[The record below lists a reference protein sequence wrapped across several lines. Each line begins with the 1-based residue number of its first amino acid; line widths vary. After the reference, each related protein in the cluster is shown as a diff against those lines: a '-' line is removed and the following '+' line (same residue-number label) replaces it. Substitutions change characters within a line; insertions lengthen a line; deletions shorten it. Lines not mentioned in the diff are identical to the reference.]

1 MSFDLEQELIR
12 RNISV
17 REILEEYSNGEKVSV
32 ICKNHKINPDQLRFI
47 LRYNENEEI
56 NKKRKAQLE
65 DVEAKKERFKE
76 ALALVEGERNPF
88 SNWKNKNQEI
98 LENKLDVNEVIERY
112 KSGISLDNIRILYR
126 LSEKQLNDIID
137 KKVTPEIKNIR
148 EDSRKRFQN
157 YGNMENRTE
166 RRSEYKTN
174 LTKKEARDNV
184 QKAINLVEGNDEL
197 SL

>member
-88 SNWKNKNQEI
+88 SNWKNKNQ
-98 LENKLDVNEVIERY
+98 
-112 KSGISLDNIRILYR
+112 
-126 LSEKQLNDIID
+126 
-137 KKVTPEIKNIR
+137 
-148 EDSRKRFQN
+148 
-157 YGNMENRTE
+157 
-166 RRSEYKTN
+166 
-174 LTKKEARDNV
+174 
-184 QKAINLVEGNDEL
+184 
-197 SL
+197 

>member
-126 LSEKQLNDIID
+126 LSEKQLNDIITE
-137 KKVTPEIKNIR
+137 KVTPEIKNIR

>member
-126 LSEKQLNDIID
+126 LSEKQLNDIITE
-137 KKVTPEIKNIR
+137 KVTPEIKNIR
-148 EDSRKRFQN
+148 EDSRKRFEN

-166 RRSEYKTN
+166 RRIEYKTN